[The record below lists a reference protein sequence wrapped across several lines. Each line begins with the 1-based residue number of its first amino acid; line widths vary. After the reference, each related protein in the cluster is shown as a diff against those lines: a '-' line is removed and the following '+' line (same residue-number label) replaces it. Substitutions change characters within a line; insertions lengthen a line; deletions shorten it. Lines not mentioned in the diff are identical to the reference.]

1 MARSAPVHVRVTEE
15 HLPAHDPIDLYEEL
29 LRTRPADDVFVLEN
43 ASGAEQAPDRA
54 FLGCGRLLEVR
65 VLADPE
71 AAAVIRITG
80 EPVLVATLLHLA
92 DGLGL
97 TRRAAPEPTGAGGSA
112 AAVRAAHPDLLWTFL
127 DAVGRDAFE
136 VDGDLPVNEF
146 AFGFLTCLAYES
158 SWHMDQLQ
166 PRTKAP
172 RGPDITLALF
182 RHTVCYDRETGRIR
196 ELRAESDAFGTG
208 ADPGLARLASRT
220 AGRKAVPAPPA
231 PEPRSVRDTLDRETF
246 LRWAER
252 CLEHIRIGDIYQIQI
267 GHRLDV
273 RSDLTPVDVYRRLR
287 ARNPSPYM
295 YLAPRGDSLLIGAS
309 PELFFRI
316 EDDRIT
322 MRPIAGTAR
331 RGADEEDNRLRI
343 KEMRESVKEQAEHV
357 MLVDLCRNDIG
368 RVCVPGTLPVDR
380 LMAVEAYSHVF
391 HLVSSVSG
399 RLAEGVTV
407 WDAVRATFPAGTMTG
422 APKLRA
428 MEIVDGLEREAR
440 GAYAGALGLW
450 DVRGWSELALCI
462 RTVEYD
468 GATYST
474 QSSAGLVAQSEP
486 ESEWRETLAKMGA
499 AHWAL
504 TGKELLP

>member
-1 MARSAPVHVRVTEE
+1 MARSAPVHIRVTEAE
-15 HLPAHDPIDLYEEL
+15 LPAHDPIDLYEEL
-29 LRTRPADDVFVLEN
+29 LRTRPADDVYVLEN
-43 ASGAEQAPDRA
+43 ASGAGQAPDRA
-54 FLGCGRLLEVR
+54 FLGCGRLLEIR
-65 VLADPE
+65 VLADAD
-71 AAAVIRITG
+71 AATLLRISG
-80 EPVLVATLLHLA
+80 EPVLVATLLGLA

-97 TRRAAPEPTGAGGSA
+97 TRCAAPPGAGGSA
-112 AAVRAAHPDLLWTFL
+112 AAVRSERPDLLWTFL

-136 VDGDLPVNEF
+136 VDGDVPATEF

-158 SWHMDQLQ
+158 SRHMEEFG
-166 PRTKAP
+166 PRTKTP

-182 RHTVCYDRETGRIR
+182 RHTVCYDRETGRVR
-196 ELRAESDAFGTG
+196 ELRAGSDALGTG
-208 ADPGLARLASRT
+208 ADPGLARLAALT
-220 AGRKAVPAPPA
+220 AGRPAVPAPPA
-231 PEPRSVRDTLDRETF
+231 PEPRSVRDSLDRATF

-267 GHRLDV
+267 GHRVDV
-273 RSDLTPVDVYRRLR
+273 RSDLTPVEVYRRLR

-309 PELFFRI
+309 PELFLRI

-331 RGADEEDNRLRI
+331 RGADEEENRLRI

-368 RVCVPGTLPVDR
+368 RVCRPDTLPVDR
-380 LMAVEAYSHVF
+380 LMEVEAYSHVF
-391 HLVSSVSG
+391 HLVSGVSG
-399 RLAEGVTV
+399 RLTDGVTV

-428 MEIVDGLEREAR
+428 MEILDGLEREAR
-440 GAYAGALGLW
+440 GAYAGAVGLW

-468 GATYST
+468 GAAYST

-486 ESEWRETLAKMGA
+486 EAEWRETLAKMGA

-504 TGKELLP
+504 TGEELLP